1 MNGFTPETLA
11 KYRQELNVKKS
22 GKKGKIVVSLG
33 TCGIAAGGDAVYET
47 FKKDLEE
54 KHITDVEL
62 TRTGCLGMCFCEPN
76 LLISLEGMPDVL
88 YGYVTPEIASR
99 IIDEHIQKKH
109 MVNDNVIF
117 MPAKDLCGKLVK

>member
-1 MNGFTPETLA
+1 MNGFTPESLK
-11 KYRQELNVKKS
+11 KYRDELLSRKS
-22 GKKGKIVVSLG
+22 DKKGKIVVSLG
-33 TCGIAAGGDAVYET
+33 TCGIAAGGDSVYET
-47 FKKDLEE
+47 FKKELEA

-62 TRTGCLGMCFCEPN
+62 SRTGCLGMCYCEPN
-76 LLISLEGMPDVL
+76 LLISYEGMPDIL

-117 MPAKDLCGKLVK
+117 MPAKDLCGKLIK